1 MAILPVALLLTAVA
15 VTATA
20 APDPPDVPHAFSA
33 ADLTAF
39 VDATVEDQLAKLK
52 IAGAVVTIVKDGAVV
67 LAKGYGFA
75 DIAAGRRMTAD
86 GSLVRPGS
94 ISKLFTGI
102 AVMQLVEQGKLDLDR
117 DVNEYLDFH
126 VPTPAGGVPVTLRR
140 LLTHRAGFEEHIK
153 GVFSREPAPVP
164 LGPWLARAQPKR
176 IFPGGDV
183 PAYSNYGVSLAGYI
197 VERVAGVPFTDYMAD
212 HILRPLGMTRSTFAQ
227 PLPDALAPFA
237 ARGYRWSDQPPL
249 PFSETIQTIP
259 AGALSATGADMG
271 RFMLARLA
279 GGTLDGARVL
289 TAESLATMTERQVVT
304 RTGSMGL
311 VFYETRIR
319 GEGDDA
325 GERERFYGHDGG
337 TLTFLSDLLLAPE
350 RQLGVFASYDGG
362 GVVSGDLAR
371 AVIRRYFP
379 RSSTALA
386 PAPARA
392 PAPPVEDLASFTGV
406 YEPTRRA
413 ESTLA
418 RLGSIESQILIR
430 RRADGTLTMQPAVQ
444 PFRDGAPLV
453 HVGPGLF
460 VDPRGQG
467 RRLAFERA
475 PDGSR
480 RIDIGAPSQEWQPVA
495 WYVDARFVL
504 ATVSIGLAI
513 AALTLLA
520 WPFEILVRALRRR
533 RRGAPPAEDR
543 AVRRARVA
551 IRLVAALDVGLL
563 IAIVA
568 LNSAA
573 FADFTM
579 LGDDFDPVLVVIS
592 IAAWLAALGSL
603 LAIWIAWRFWRRRAG
618 TLWTRLHHTLLAAAT
633 LAMAWFFVA
642 WHIAAT
648 SLNY

>member
-1 MAILPVALLLTAVA
+1 MTILPAAVLTVVA
-15 VTATA
+15 VTAA
-20 APDPPDVPHAFSA
+20 PAPDRPDVPHAFSA
-33 ADLTAF
+33 ADLTKF
-39 VDATVEDQLAKLK
+39 VDETLEAQLAKLK
-52 IAGAVVTIVKDGAVV
+52 IAGAVVTIVKDGAIV

-117 DVNEYLDFH
+117 DVNDYLDFH

-140 LLTHRAGFEEHIK
+140 LLTHRAGFEEHVK
-153 GVFSREPAPVP
+153 GVFSRAPAPMP

-227 PLPDALAPFA
+227 PVPDALASFA
-237 ARGYRWSDQPPL
+237 ARGYRRSDQPPL
-249 PFSETIQTIP
+249 PFAETIQTIP
-259 AGALSATGADMG
+259 AGALAATGTDMG
-271 RFMLARLA
+271 RFMLALLA

-289 TAESLATMTERQVVT
+289 TAESLAAMTGRQVVT

-311 VFYETRIR
+311 VFFETRVR
-319 GEGDDA
+319 SADDAA

-337 TLTFLSDLLLAPE
+337 TVTFSSDLLLAPE
-350 RQLGVFASYDGG
+350 YRLGVFTSYDGG
-362 GVVSGDLAR
+362 GANSGQIAR

-379 RSSTALA
+379 SPSTGLA
-386 PAPARA
+386 TASAHA
-392 PAPPVEDLASFTGV
+392 PAPPAEDLASLTGV

-430 RRADGTLTMQPAVQ
+430 RRADGTLTMQAALR
-444 PFRDGAPLV
+444 PFGDGAPLV

-460 VDPRGQG
+460 VDTRGRG
-467 RRLAFERA
+467 SRLAFERA

-480 RIDIGAPSQEWQPVA
+480 RIDIGAPAMEWQPVA

-504 ATVSIGLAI
+504 ATVPLGLTV

-520 WPFEILVRALRRR
+520 WPFEILVRAHRRR
-533 RRGAPPAEDR
+533 RRGAPPVEDP

-551 IRLVAALDVGLL
+551 IRLVAALQVGQL
-563 IAIVA
+563 IAVVA
-568 LNSAA
+568 LYVAA
-573 FADFTM
+573 QADITM

-592 IAAWLAALGSL
+592 IGAWLVALGSL

-618 TLWTRLHHTLLAAAT
+618 TLWTRLHHTLLAASA
-633 LAMAWFFVA
+633 LALAWFFVA

>member
-1 MAILPVALLLTAVA
+1 MLASLARLLTLLA

-20 APDPPDVPHAFSA
+20 TPDAPHAFSA

-39 VDATVEDQLAKLK
+39 VDETVQGQLTKLN

-67 LAKGYGFA
+67 LTKGYGFA

-102 AVMQLVEQGKLDLDR
+102 AVMQLVEQGKLDLDH
-117 DVNEYLDFH
+117 DVNDYLDFH

-153 GVFSREPAPVP
+153 GVVTRAPVPVP

-183 PAYSNYGVSLAGYI
+183 SAYSNYGVSLAGYI
-197 VERVAGVPFTDYMAD
+197 VERVAGVTFTDYMTN

-227 PLPDALAPFA
+227 PLPGALAPLA
-237 ARGYRWSDQPPL
+237 ARGYRQSDQPPL
-249 PFSETIQTIP
+249 PFTETIQTIP
-259 AGALSATGADMG
+259 AGALAATGADMG
-271 RFMLARLA
+271 RFMLALLA

-289 TAESLATMTERQVVT
+289 TAQSLAAMTGRQVVT

-311 VFYETRIR
+311 AFFETRLR
-319 GEGDDA
+319 SADDDT
-325 GERERFYGHDGG
+325 GERERYYGHDGG
-337 TLTFLSDLLLAPE
+337 TVTFFSDLLLAPQH
-350 RQLGVFASYDGG
+350 QLGVFTSYDGTG
-362 GVVSGDLAR
+362 GAGISADLAR

-379 RSSTALA
+379 ASSTA
-386 PAPARA
+386 PAPPQP
-392 PAPPVEDLASFTGV
+392 PAAPVEDLASLTGA
-406 YEPTRRA
+406 YEPSRRA
-413 ESTLA
+413 ESTFA

-430 RRADGTLTMQPAVQ
+430 RRADGTLTMQPALW
-444 PFRDGAPLV
+444 PFGDGAPLL

-475 PDGSR
+475 PNGSR
-480 RIDIGAPSQEWQPVA
+480 RLDIGVPAMEWQPVA

-504 ATVSIGLAI
+504 ATVPVGLAV
-513 AALTLLA
+513 AALTLVA
-520 WPFEILVRALRRR
+520 WPFEILVRARRR
-533 RRGAPPAEDR
+533 RRSGAPPAEDR
-543 AVRRARVA
+543 AMRSARVA
-551 IRLVAALDVGLL
+551 IRLVAALQVGLL
-563 IAIVA
+563 IAVVA
-568 LNSAA
+568 LYVAA
-573 FADFTM
+573 NADITM
-579 LGDDFDPVLVVIS
+579 LGDDLDPVLVVMS
-592 IAAWLAALGSL
+592 IGAWLATLGSL

-618 TLWTRLHHTLLAAAT
+618 SLWTRLHQTLLAAST

-648 SLNY
+648 TLNY